1 MQPSRTRAPFV
12 ATDGVIFWKV
22 VSLFF
27 ELSLPVSASGLGL
40 PEQAKMNSSSIDGTS
55 TASKEICISLP
66 PRVNS
71 DGVWILNAT
80 SSLTNFSLPLLEMQL
95 IFVFISNIVCY
106 LILNSFGLITKFVS
120 QMMAG
125 ILMGPHVFGGMK
137 SFGELLFPLVSQEM
151 LDTIAMLGYTLFLFL
166 SGVKMDM
173 GIIFRT
179 GRKAMYTGAL
189 SLLMPLLLGM
199 GTLQLFGNRWWG
211 LRSSEKLELIFATAT
226 HSMTPFPVI
235 ACLLS
240 DLNILNSELGRLG
253 LSSAIVSD
261 LFSGFLNSVFT
272 LAKVAYDHSA
282 SRAFMDFGIIVVYLA
297 VVVLGARPAMYWM
310 VRQTPEGR
318 PVKDLYIYIII
329 LAVLGSALLSVWF
342 DQLIVFG
349 PFVLGLAVPDGP
361 PLGSTLVYKLDSM
374 VSGAL
379 LPLFVI
385 TTMMSV
391 NFSGINL
398 NSDLAMAHATA
409 MVVVIVAK
417 FAACLVPPLYSSMPM
432 NDALTLALIMSCK
445 GVVEMAN
452 YSIARGQNNIGEKIF
467 SLAMFT
473 ILVTAS
479 IVPVLIR
486 RLYDPSRKYAGY
498 QKRNLIHHKPN
509 TELRVLSCIHKPDNV
524 PAVIN
529 LLERISPTRENPL
542 AVYVLHLIELI
553 GRASPVFISHQ
564 MQKKT
569 LSNRSYSQ
577 DLILSFSHFQRNNHE
592 AIAVNVFTAISP
604 SKLMYEDICT
614 LALDKLT
621 SLIVLPFHRKYS
633 IDGSIE
639 LEDNTLRTLNCSV
652 LDRAPCSVAILVNRG
667 HIRRSTPSV
676 LASYSIAMIFL
687 GGNDDREAL
696 ILAGR
701 MVNDSNVS
709 LTVVRLI
716 AEGEDSITDCSKML
730 DSEILKSFKY
740 HSAAD
745 HKGCVMYIEE
755 ELKDGTETATM
766 LRELIDNYDLCIV
779 GRRYNVESP
788 LTTCLEE
795 WSEFPELGV
804 MGDMLASTDFSG
816 RCSVLVVQQ
825 QMTI

>member
-12 ATDGVIFWKV
+12 ATDGVIFWEV
-22 VSLFF
+22 VSLF
-27 ELSLPVSASGLGL
+27 SGPGL
-40 PEQAKMNSSSIDGTS
+40 AEQAKMNSSSIDGPS
-55 TASKEICISLP
+55 ASREICISLP

-71 DGVWILNAT
+71 NGVWISNAA

-95 IFVFISNIVCY
+95 IFVFASNIFSH

-120 QMMAG
+120 QMTAG
-125 ILMGPHVFGGMK
+125 ILMGPHAFGGMK

-151 LDTIAMLGYTLFLFL
+151 LNTIAMLGYTLFLFL

-199 GTLQLFGNRWWG
+199 GTLQLLGNRWG
-211 LRSSEKLELIFATAT
+211 LRGAEKLELVFATTT

-240 DLNILNSELGRLG
+240 ELNILNSELGRLG
-253 LSSAIVSD
+253 LSAAIVSD
-261 LFSGFLNSVFT
+261 LFSGFLTSVFT

-282 SRAFMDFGIIVVYLA
+282 RRAFMDFGIIVVYLA
-297 VVVLGARPAMYWM
+297 VVVLVARPAMYWM

-385 TTMMSV
+385 TTMMRV

-398 NSDLAMAHATA
+398 NSDLAMAHAIA
-409 MVVVIVAK
+409 MLVVIVAK

-452 YSIARGQNNIGEKIF
+452 YSIARGQNNIDEKIF
-467 SLAMFT
+467 SLAMLT

-479 IVPVLIR
+479 TVPILIR

-509 TELRVLSCIHKPDNV
+509 TELRILSCIHRPDNI

-529 LLERISPTRENPL
+529 LLEHVSPTRENPL

-577 DLILSFSHFQRNNHE
+577 DLILSFSHFQRNNQE
-592 AIAVNVFTAISP
+592 AIVVNVFTAISP

-621 SLIVLPFHRKYS
+621 SLIVIPFHRKYS

-696 ILAGR
+696 TLAGR
-701 MVNDSNVS
+701 MVKDSSVS

-716 AEGEDSITDCSKML
+716 AEGEESITDWNKML
-730 DSEILKSFKY
+730 DSEILKNFKY
-740 HSAAD
+740 HSTAD
-745 HKGCVMYIEE
+745 HEGCVMYIEE
-755 ELKDGTETATM
+755 VLKDGTETATK
-766 LRELIDNYDLCIV
+766 LRELIDDYDLCIV

-788 LTTCLEE
+788 LTTGLEE

-804 MGDMLASTDFSG
+804 MGDMLASTDFNG

-825 QMTI
+825 QMTM

>member
-1 MQPSRTRAPFV
+1 
-12 ATDGVIFWKV
+12 
-22 VSLFF
+22 
-27 ELSLPVSASGLGL
+27 
-40 PEQAKMNSSSIDGTS
+40 MNSSSIDGPS
-55 TASKEICISLP
+55 ASREICISLP

-71 DGVWILNAT
+71 NGVWISNAA

-95 IFVFISNIVCY
+95 IFVFASNIVSH

-120 QMMAG
+120 QMTAG
-125 ILMGPHVFGGMK
+125 ILMGPHAFGGMK

-151 LDTIAMLGYTLFLFL
+151 LNTIAMLGYTLFLFL

-199 GTLQLFGNRWWG
+199 GTLQLLGNRWG
-211 LRSSEKLELIFATAT
+211 LRGAEKLELVFATTT

-240 DLNILNSELGRLG
+240 ELNILNSELGRLG
-253 LSSAIVSD
+253 LSAAIVSD
-261 LFSGFLNSVFT
+261 LFSGFLTSVFT

-282 SRAFMDFGIIVVYLA
+282 RRAFMDFGIIVVYLA
-297 VVVLGARPAMYWM
+297 VVVLVARPAMYWM

-318 PVKDLYIYIII
+318 PVRDLYIYIII

-385 TTMMSV
+385 TTMMRV

-398 NSDLAMAHATA
+398 NSDLAMAHAIA
-409 MVVVIVAK
+409 MLVVIVAK

-452 YSIARGQNNIGEKIF
+452 YSIARGQNNIDEKIF
-467 SLAMFT
+467 SLAMLT

-479 IVPVLIR
+479 TVPILIR

-509 TELRVLSCIHKPDNV
+509 TELRILSCIHRPDNI

-529 LLERISPTRENPL
+529 LLEHISPTRENPL

-577 DLILSFSHFQRNNHE
+577 DLILSFSHFQRNNQE
-592 AIAVNVFTAISP
+592 AIVVNVFTAISP

-621 SLIVLPFHRKYS
+621 SLIVIPFHRKYS

-696 ILAGR
+696 TLAGR
-701 MVNDSNVS
+701 MVKDSSVS

-716 AEGEDSITDCSKML
+716 AEGEESITDWNKML
-730 DSEILKSFKY
+730 DSEILKNFKY
-740 HSAAD
+740 HSTAD
-745 HKGCVMYIEE
+745 HEGCVMYIEE
-755 ELKDGTETATM
+755 VLKDGTETATK
-766 LRELIDNYDLCIV
+766 LRELIDDYDLCIV

-788 LTTCLEE
+788 LTTGLEE

-804 MGDMLASTDFSG
+804 MGDMLASTDFNG

-825 QMTI
+825 QMTM